1 MLLWCFAAAEAVRG
15 QAGGATTGQA
25 DYGARCRKLGV
36 RRLARPSWRV
46 LQSELMMLLLLSS
59 LTHAGGAVPG
69 VEARRAFVLTRLGEE
84 LCAGRV
90 HVHFD

>member
-15 QAGGATTGQA
+15 QAGGAST
-25 DYGARCRKLGV
+25 
-36 RRLARPSWRV
+36 
-46 LQSELMMLLLLSS
+46 LSQ
-59 LTHAGGAVPG
+59 AGGAETGAAKLDGAPVGADKLTWVSAQASGAPRE
-69 VEARRAFVLTRLGEE
+69 VSSAFVLLCLSSTRLGEQ